1 MFIKYPQICLL
12 SKYSIIIQKNR
23 WLSKWHSQSKI
34 VHKIC
39 RQFFCQFCI
48 SSVVC
53 TYQILFFMNI
63 ENHMTLM
70 YKNFFNRTTA
80 LCVNDGGKELKLLE
94 FPKVFV
100 GLIPFSYVG
109 HITYSSSA
117 TEVSV
122 HCVNQKYYR

>member
-23 WLSKWHSQSKI
+23 WLSKRHSQSKI

-39 RQFFCQFCI
+39 
-48 SSVVC
+48 VVC

>member
-1 MFIKYPQICLL
+1 
-12 SKYSIIIQKNR
+12 
-23 WLSKWHSQSKI
+23 
-34 VHKIC
+34 
-39 RQFFCQFCI
+39 
-48 SSVVC
+48 
-53 TYQILFFMNI
+53 MNI

-100 GLIPFSYVG
+100 GLQLETFFIRMTLTF
-109 HITYSSSA
+109 TSSA

-122 HCVNQKYYR
+122 YCVKQKHYR